1 MEVFG
6 ARPRSFRAGRWGL
19 GTVGLRLLAEAGYTV
34 DTSVVPLTSFRGCT
48 GSTPSVQGPSFLRAP
63 QAPYYPKDT
72 DLLIIGDGSLF
83 EVPVTAGTIGL
94 LSSPLAWVLRS
105 GKAGG
110 DLFRRGLQKMRL
122 GRLVRLQPAEYA
134 LQPMLALA
142 DTFLQRRASVVNI
155 ALHSSEWVARQSP
168 FVPDEPSARRMHEAM
183 RTLLEY
189 LRPHTESCTLAE
201 LAPTLGDGQI
211 LGAHIPDAAASCKT

>member
-34 DTSVVPLTSFRGCT
+34 DTSVVPLTSLRRCT
-48 GSTPSVQGPSFLRAP
+48 GSLPSVEGPSFLQAP
-63 QAPYYPKDT
+63 QDPYHPTDT
-72 DLLIIGDGSLF
+72 DLLRCGRSDLF
-83 EVPVTAGTIGL
+83 EVPVTAGAIGPL
-94 LSSPLAWVLRS
+94 AGPLAWVLRS

-110 DLFRRGLQKMRL
+110 DFFRRGLQKVRL

-142 DTFLQRRASVVNI
+142 DKFLQRQAPVLNI
-155 ALHSSEWVARQSP
+155 ALHSSEWVAGQSP
-168 FVPDEPSARRMHEAM
+168 FVADEPAARRMHEAM

-189 LRPHTESCTLAE
+189 LRPHTESRTLAE
-201 LAPTLGDGQI
+201 LVPSTESDRVLG
-211 LGAHIPDAAASCKT
+211 HHTPDTAVSGKT